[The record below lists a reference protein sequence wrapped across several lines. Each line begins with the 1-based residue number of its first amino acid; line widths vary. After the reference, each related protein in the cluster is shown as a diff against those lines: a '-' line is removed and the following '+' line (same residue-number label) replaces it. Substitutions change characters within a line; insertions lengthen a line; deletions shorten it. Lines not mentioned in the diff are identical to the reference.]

1 MVEDANAMM
10 GRGDRA
16 ADVIDGMV
24 VALARRVSR
33 TPRAAV
39 IRAAAEFARAPHDL
53 PPRPDGAPGFR
64 DAFETVVQYAVAQ
77 GYLPPSVDGE
87 DVANLLQAVTMDTL
101 QRWAAGSESGAELGR
116 RLQRR
121 TQLVLSGA
129 TVVYGWG
136 AADRTN

>member
-1 MVEDANAMM
+1 MM
-10 GRGDRA
+10 ARRERA

-53 PPRPDGAPGFR
+53 PPRPDSAHGFIE
-64 DAFETVVQYAVAQ
+64 AFEAVVQYAVGQ
-77 GYLPPSVDGE
+77 GYLPPSVDAN
-87 DVANLLQAVTMDTL
+87 DVAALLQAATMDTL
-101 QRWAAGSESGAELGR
+101 QRWAAGSESGAELSR

-121 TQLVLSGA
+121 AQLVLSGA

-136 AADRTN
+136 ATDRTS

>member
-1 MVEDANAMM
+1 MPTFQRLV
-10 GRGDRA
+10 A
-16 ADVIDGMV
+16 ALV
-24 VALARRVSR
+24 VAASVGNAS
-33 TPRAAV
+33 
-39 IRAAAEFARAPHDL
+39 
-53 PPRPDGAPGFR
+53 
-64 DAFETVVQYAVAQ
+64 AQ
-77 GYLPPSVDGE
+77 GIPVI